1 MLSSIKNFFDFSK
14 KKSLQCIQ
22 HAVIPCDSY
31 KELMRLWHWDKE
43 PDLSYLGKQPLAYHY
58 PEDLNDRELHDAETL
73 MALACNIGQTAILEI
88 GTSTGLT
95 TLGFSRNAPNATVY
109 TVDIPQEEAQE
120 GKGGKLITHILAP
133 NDVGY
138 HYKKE
143 KVQNVHQIFA
153 NTATWKPELPQ
164 LDLAFIDGCHDKKF
178 VVNDTR
184 KILPF
189 IKPGGFIVWHDA
201 SPELINHYIWIQ
213 EVCAALGDLI
223 RAGDIKRELYHV
235 RNSWT
240 IVYPKRS

>member
-1 MLSSIKNFFDFSK
+1 
-14 KKSLQCIQ
+14 
-22 HAVIPCDSY
+22 
-31 KELMRLWHWDKE
+31 
-43 PDLSYLGKQPLAYHY
+43 
-58 PEDLNDRELHDAETL
+58 

-164 LDLAFIDGCHDKKF
+164 LDLAFIDGCHDRKF